1 MVSMNADVNMMSILF
16 LDKSSDLNYFK
27 IIKETYDYLQKSM
40 KFQFMDSNKIK
51 QLTDVSCVLL

>member
-40 KFQFMDSNKIK
+40 KFQFMDSNKRK

>member
-16 LDKSSDLNYFK
+16 LNKSSDLNYFK

-40 KFQFMDSNKIK
+40 KFQFMDSNKRK